1 MNNMNPWV
9 IAAFVEYDQER
20 IRQAMKQIRL
30 EEEALLVG
38 RAEEKT
44 TRARVRSSRLL
55 RWIAPTVVKS
65 MFCVGK

>member
-30 EEEALLVG
+30 EEALLVG

>member
-30 EEEALLVG
+30 EEALLVG

-55 RWIAPTVVKS
+55 MWIAPTVVKS
-65 MFCVGK
+65 MFCAGK

>member
-30 EEEALLVG
+30 EEALLVG
-38 RAEEKT
+38 RPEEKT

-55 RWIAPTVVKS
+55 MWIAPTVVKS